1 MAKKKTQDDNT
12 VATNR
17 KARHDYTIEETY
29 EAGIVLSGTEIKSV
43 RQGRVN
49 LKDAFARV
57 EKGEVWV
64 YGLHI
69 SPFKEG
75 NRFNLDSMRQRK
87 LLLKRKEITRLEKKA
102 QETGYTLVPLKMY
115 IKRGYAKVLLGV
127 GHGKKQFD
135 KRRSIKE
142 RDMKRSIDRA
152 MKNYG

>member
-1 MAKKKTQDDNT
+1 MAKNPQHEDTT

-17 KARHDYTIEETY
+17 KARHDYQIEETI

-43 RQGRVN
+43 RQGKVN

-57 EKGEVWV
+57 ERGEVWV
-64 YGLHI
+64 YGMHI

-75 NRFNLDSMRQRK
+75 NRFNLDPVRQRK
-87 LLLKRKEITRLEKKA
+87 LLLKRREITRLEKKA
-102 QETGYTLVPLKMY
+102 KETGYTLVPLKMY
-115 IKRGYAKVLLGV
+115 IKHGYAKVLLGV

-135 KRRSIKE
+135 KRQSIKE
-142 RDMKRSIDRA
+142 RDMKRSADRA